1 MQNNQTTIRGYSP
14 QQNTGRMN
22 TLPYQVQAP
31 VQSSP
36 VDRIK
41 AIGAQLDPC
50 AVMLLCALILGLA
63 YALYAVAPP
72 PDLDLAYSS
81 HQRCCFVHRQAGY
94 FVDYRCWLSGIAPV
108 VCQLLLPA
116 SAAGCP
122 LCNCLVEC
130 KVNNLIENAADQ

>member
-63 YALYAVAPP
+63 YALYATISFWWLTTLLPHLILIWLTVVINGVALFTGKQ
-72 PDLDLAYSS
+72 DISLITA
-81 HQRCCFVHRQAGY
+81 AGY
-94 FVDYRCWLSGIAPV
+94 LVSLLLFVNYFY
-108 VCQLLLPA
+108 LLLPQA
-116 SAAGCP
+116 V
-122 LCNCLVEC
+122 LCA
-130 KVNNLIENAADQ
+130 IAWWNAK